1 MPQVERRDG
10 PACHVNDLRIG
21 YGDHVVASC
30 SHLELLRGE
39 RLALMGDNGQGKT
52 TFLRSI
58 CGDLDTLGGDIR
70 WTHGA
75 EIAVYAQHVYKSLGN
90 EGSVH
95 DHLSKVGGGNVSTQE
110 VLDIAGSFLFRG
122 DDVHKPLSV
131 CSGGERAPAPCLR
144 GFC

>member
-1 MPQVERRDG
+1 MSTALGECQHRQEARSKAKQIERLNNEKPLIPSSLSARATVRVPQVERRDG

-21 YGDHVVASC
+21 YGDHAVASC

-39 RLALMGDNGQGKT
+39 RLALMGDNGQGNHL
-52 TFLRSI
+52 FAPI

-95 DHLSKVGGGNVSTQE
+95 DHLSKVG
-110 VLDIAGSFLFRG
+110 A
-122 DDVHKPLSV
+122 
-131 CSGGERAPAPCLR
+131 AP
-144 GFC
+144 